1 MIHKYY
7 CVNCGNRFNGEE
19 IKFDL
24 FELIGLRDASD
35 ENSTANPA
43 ALIIPGVLIGNAS
56 ANGQKLTH
64 GQLCPITLSLKTL
77 FTILAVN
84 SDNMTRAA
92 LQQCRYDDDDLRNV
106 FESLIK
112 TNENIAVVQQI
123 VDEYV
128 AQIKKLFVLEKGKPD
143 NSDDPSDYKRTFYV
157 KPEFFD
163 NGRSEHIYSLEY
175 ADDPY
180 AANTKKIRAPEQIR
194 GYCPKCGKPILL
206 NAGKYPHVLV
216 GLLGAQSAGKTTMIL
231 SMLQDILNNFYEHGI
246 ELPTNVLC
254 DSRYKI
260 TRQNQRLFN
269 NGWLPV
275 KTQETG
281 VNSFNASLLLEARES
296 GKKLLV
302 TFADIAGEQC
312 YDPQTDAIKLDAV
325 QVFPLI
331 NSCDV
336 YILCSCLDNTQY
348 VRADDTNTTGDVSS
362 QDVKKGKKIKM
373 PPQAVLRI
381 ADGIYDN
388 LRDFR
393 KAESK
398 TPPLCIVMTKADVVT
413 DAKAQAAVK
422 NPFDRIKYPKPYF
435 FDSQLTNLSRTYK
448 TFGDSKIRE
457 PLEWCCKAFDMMS
470 NKSYISMMACSATGR
485 VGDTWT
491 KENEEPSLNEN
502 GTFVSKGIDDLVD
515 WLFKV
520 IGLSPVSGNYRFEG
534 VPSYNEKYLPAIG
547 QERYRNEHYT
557 NRGAG
562 KRCEGVAHV
571 FLNPT
576 SADRELYLA
585 SLKSAPAPGPF
596 RRTPPDLVLET
607 IKELNLLIG
616 SR

>member
-1 MIHKYY
+1 MIYKYY

-24 FELIGLRDASD
+24 SELIGLRDAGD

-43 ALIIPGVLIGNAS
+43 ALIIPGVLKGNAS
-56 ANGQKLTH
+56 ACGQKLIH
-64 GQLCPITLSLKTL
+64 GKLCPITLSLKTF

-84 SDNMTRAA
+84 SDDMTRAA
-92 LQQCRYDDDDLRNV
+92 LTSCKYDDDDLRNV

-112 TNENIAVVQQI
+112 TNENIAVVQQQ

-143 NSDDPSDYKRTFYV
+143 NSDDLSDYKRTFYV
-157 KPEFFD
+157 KPEFFE
-163 NGRSEHIYSLEY
+163 NGRSEYIYTLEY
-175 ADDPY
+175 TDDLN

-231 SMLQDILNNFYEHGI
+231 SMLQDILNHFSEHGI
-246 ELPTNVLC
+246 ELPKNVLC

-260 TRQNQRLFN
+260 TRLNQRLFN

-281 VNSFNASLLLEARES
+281 VNSFNASLLLEARGS
-296 GKKLLV
+296 DRKLLV

-312 YDPQTDAIKLDAV
+312 YDPISDAIKLDAM

-331 NSCDV
+331 NSCDA

-348 VRADDTNTTGDVSS
+348 VRADEIKESEDASTEG
-362 QDVKKGKKIKM
+362 VKKEKRIKM

-393 KAESK
+393 TAEYK

-413 DAKAQAAVK
+413 DAKAQPMAT
-422 NPFDRIKYPKPYF
+422 NPFDKIKYPRPYS
-435 FDSQLTNLSRTYK
+435 FDSQLKNLSTTYK
-448 TFGDSKIRE
+448 TFGEDKIRE
-457 PLEWCCKAFDMMS
+457 PLEWCCKAFEMMN
-470 NKSYISMMACSATGR
+470 NKTYISMMACSATGR
-485 VGDTWT
+485 IGDTWT
-491 KENEEPSLNEN
+491 QEDKDPPLNEN
-502 GTFVSKGIDDLVD
+502 GTFRSMGIYELVD

-520 IGLSPVSGNYRFEG
+520 IGLSPVSVNYRFEG
-534 VPSYNEKYLPAIG
+534 VPSYNERYLPARNG
-547 QERYRNEHYT
+547 EKYRNDHFT
-557 NRGAG
+557 NLGAG

-576 SADRELYLA
+576 MTDGRIYKA
-585 SLKSAPAPGPF
+585 SMAPEPSSRWN
-596 RRTPPDLVLET
+596 RRTQDPLQET
-607 IKELNLLIG
+607 LRNLNLLIG
-616 SR
+616 TE

>member
-24 FELIGLRDASD
+24 FELIGLRDAGD

-43 ALIIPGVLIGNAS
+43 ALIIPGVLKGNAD
-56 ANGQKLTH
+56 ACGQKLVH
-64 GQLCPITLSLKTL
+64 GKLCPITLSLRTL
-77 FTILAVN
+77 FTILSVN
-84 SDNMTRAA
+84 SDDMTRAA
-92 LQQCRYDDDDLRNV
+92 LQDCKYDDDDFRNV

-112 TNENIAVVQQI
+112 TNENIAVVQQK

-128 AQIKKLFVLEKGKPD
+128 SQIKKLFVLEKGKPD
-143 NSDDPSDYKRTFYV
+143 NSDNLSDYRRTFYV

-163 NGRSEHIYSLEY
+163 NGRSEHIYTLEY
-175 ADDPY
+175 ADDQY
-180 AANTKKIRAPEQIR
+180 AANTRKIRAPEQIR
-194 GYCPKCGKPILL
+194 GYCPKCGKPILQ
-206 NAGKYPHVLV
+206 NAGKYPHVLI

-231 SMLQDILNNFYEHGI
+231 SMLQDILLNFYEHGI

-254 DSRYKI
+254 DSRHKI
-260 TRQNQRLFN
+260 TRQNQKLFN

-281 VNSFNASLLLEARES
+281 VNSFNASLLLESRGS
-296 GKKLLV
+296 DKKLLV

-312 YDPQTDAIKLDAV
+312 YDPQTDSIKLDAV

-348 VRADDTNTTGDVSS
+348 IRADEAASS
-362 QDVKKGKKIKM
+362 QEVRRGKRIKM

-393 KAESK
+393 NTEHK

-413 DAKAQAAVK
+413 DAKAQPTTK

-435 FDSQLTNLSRTYK
+435 YDSQFTNLSRTYK
-448 TFGDSKIRE
+448 TFGESKIRE
-457 PLEWCCKAFDMMS
+457 PLEWSCKAYDMMS
-470 NKSYISMMACSATGR
+470 NKAYISIMACSATGR

-491 KENEEPSLNEN
+491 KENEEPTLNEN
-502 GTFVSKGIDDLVD
+502 GPFESMGIYDLVD

-520 IGLSPVSGNYRFEG
+520 IGLSPVFGNYRFEG
-534 VPSYNEKYLPAIG
+534 VPSYRERYLKAIG

-557 NRGAG
+557 NLGAAR
-562 KRCEGVAHV
+562 RCEGVAHV

-576 SADRELYLA
+576 TVDRDIYLS
-585 SLKSAPAPGPF
+585 SLKTKPTP
-596 RRTPPDLVLET
+596 RRFNRPPQDPVLET
-607 IKELNLLIG
+607 LNNLNVLIG
-616 SR
+616 TEKR